1 MTESSN
7 QPAPPLNPWEIMATF
22 GAAVMEISWIVLL
35 YQAMGPAT
43 ASDPI
48 WMPFT
53 FFLVVL
59 VLTGV
64 STRVINQLRLSKGV
78 ERGMLVIYFGVAY
91 LLGSNLLLQAA
102 DNNFSELFTQAL
114 AGLGDLTA
122 LIPGKAWLVIVLIW
136 LVFRG
141 YVFGRQGVGR
151 FAVFSFFR
159 LGVVMFLVYGL
170 LSLANGRE
178 LPGIGMFTVF
188 LSATLLAMTAARVS
202 FLGRIR
208 GGRRN
213 PFTREWM
220 GGIAGAVLGTV
231 GTGFTLALMVVGR
244 LQTLILFLVGIIITL
259 GFAPL
264 LFLLSLFMDV
274 PIPEIAPPPPT
285 PEGMV
290 LPPTDLGPDLLDR
303 TNQQVNALPDNL
315 RSIVFI
321 IGIILSVAV
330 LVVFIWIVTA
340 SVRRMMGNS
349 EVEYIAKRGDL
360 VELLRKQAGE
370 QLRQPGDWLAG
381 RLQGRQRV
389 QAAAR
394 IRHIYGDL
402 LDLCAAL
409 DIPRPDS
416 QTPLEFQK
424 TILSIMPAIQRELS
438 TITNAY
444 LKVRYG
450 ELPETR
456 EEVLAVET
464 AWEQVQQAGNTQK
477 QIVLA
482 RKRGD
487 EKELKLKEKR

>member
-1 MTESSN
+1 M
-7 QPAPPLNPWEIMATF
+7 
-22 GAAVMEISWIVLL
+22 
-35 YQAMGPAT
+35 
-43 ASDPI
+43 D
-48 WMPFT
+48 
-53 FFLVVL
+53 
-59 VLTGV
+59 
-64 STRVINQLRLSKGV
+64 
-78 ERGMLVIYFGVAY
+78 
-91 LLGSNLLLQAA
+91 
-102 DNNFSELFTQAL
+102 
-114 AGLGDLTA
+114 
-122 LIPGKAWLVIVLIW
+122 
-136 LVFRG
+136 
-141 YVFGRQGVGR
+141 
-151 FAVFSFFR
+151 
-159 LGVVMFLVYGL
+159 
-170 LSLANGRE
+170 
-178 LPGIGMFTVF
+178 
-188 LSATLLAMTAARVS
+188 
-202 FLGRIR
+202 
-208 GGRRN
+208 
-213 PFTREWM
+213 

-315 RSIVFI
+315 RGIVFI
-321 IGIILSVAV
+321 IGIILSVV
-330 LVVFIWIVTA
+330 LFVVFIWIVTA
-340 SVRRMMGNS
+340 SVRRMMGNA

-394 IRHIYGDL
+394 IRQIYADL
-402 LDLCAAL
+402 LDVCAGL

-424 TILSIMPAIQRELS
+424 TILRVMPAIQRDLN

-464 AWEQVQQAGNTQK
+464 AWEQVQQAGSTQK

-482 RKRGD
+482 RQRDD
-487 EKELKLKEKR
+487 EKVQKLKEKR